1 MRLSGGLHAY
11 IVTGRSE
18 DRERLAFRLAEEA
31 LCSAENA
38 PCGVCSDCRKS
49 MARAHPDLH
58 EISPDG
64 AAIKVDQVRDDVR
77 TIAQI
82 KPNEA
87 ARHAFVIHEADKLN
101 TAAQNALLA
110 VIEEPPTPCIFI
122 FVCEN
127 ERTLLATI
135 RSRCGVLRANTSNIE
150 DDASADD
157 AALPVPD
164 ANLIAAFCGRA
175 RTAADVAEATSPLAK
190 LKGDEASRLLE
201 SVRAA
206 LVRAA
211 LRGMDGSVGRA
222 PSGAS
227 PADAAL
233 RGADLAAKAQDM
245 LRANVSAAQVA
256 AWLVVELT

>member
-1 MRLSGGLHAY
+1 MRISGGLHAY

-18 DRERLAFRLAEEA
+18 AERERLAFRLAEEA
-31 LCSAENA
+31 LCSEPNA

-49 MARAHPDLH
+49 QARAHYDLH
-58 EISPDG
+58 EIRTDG
-64 AAIKVDQVRDDVR
+64 AAIKVDQVRDDIR

-87 ARHAFVIHEADKLN
+87 ARHVFVVHEADKLN

-127 ERTLLATI
+127 ERTLLATV
-135 RSRCGVLRANTSNIE
+135 RSRCGVLRAET
-150 DDASADD
+150 DASDD
-157 AALPVPD
+157 TDESLPEVPV
-164 ANLIAAFCGRA
+164 NLVAAFCGRA
-175 RTAADVAEATSPLAK
+175 KSAADVAEALSPLAK

-201 SVRAA
+201 AVRTA

-211 LRGMDGSVGRA
+211 LRGD
-222 PSGAS
+222 
-227 PADAAL
+227 ADAAL
-233 RGADLAAKAQDM
+233 RGADLAAKGQDM
-245 LRANVSAAQVA
+245 LRANVSASQVA